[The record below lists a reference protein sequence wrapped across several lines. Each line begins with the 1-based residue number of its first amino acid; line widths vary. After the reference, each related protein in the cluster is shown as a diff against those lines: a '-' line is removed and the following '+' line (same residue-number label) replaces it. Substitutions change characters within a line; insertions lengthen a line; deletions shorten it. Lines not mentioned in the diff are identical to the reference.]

1 MVLPPLLVIACSI
14 VYAPHALTF
23 VGRTSTFVTCSN
35 CEVKANTTEGEE
47 AAATRNAKSHQVA
60 QDVARG

>member
-23 VGRTSTFVTCSN
+23 VTCSN

-47 AAATRNAKSHQVA
+47 AATRNAKSHQVA
-60 QDVARG
+60 QDVAHG